1 MNQLATMLN
10 PTCMYRYLKRIYQQA
25 QLERAEREEDAR
37 YWSEQ
42 HIRRMNEHYQRQQH
56 IRRMNE
62 HYQRQQHIRHINEHY
77 QRQQRVATRR
87 LVESKPIKEK
97 VLAKAELNAPMA
109 EECVICLDKHIMKD
123 SVTTSCGHHF
133 GKDCFQRWNA
143 TCSANAHVVFH
154 CPNCRTK
161 NPKINGYCKRKASG
175 RRSVVHPASVCPMEL
190 GFL

>member
-25 QLERAEREEDAR
+25 QLERAEREEEEEAR

-42 HIRRMNEHYQRQQH
+42 HNRRMNDYWSEQQ
-56 IRRMNE
+56 
-62 HYQRQQHIRHINEHY
+62 IRHINEHY
-77 QRQQRVATRR
+77 QRQQR
-87 LVESKPIKEK
+87 SKPIKEN
-97 VLAKAELNAPMA
+97 VLAKEELNAPMA

-161 NPKINGYCKRKASG
+161 NPKINGYCKRKTSG
-175 RRSVVHPASVCPMEL
+175 HRSVVHPASVCPLEL